1 MAHIILTICFV
12 LCISPAIRQVDY
24 QLSVWATP
32 ALDLIY
38 LLYAVASTETREKYR
53 DELIYHYHQEFMATL
68 TALGTRSSVPVPTLL
83 DIHLELLKHGCFE
96 IFATIIFL
104 LYAYIDFSH
113 NEIVQMLVNIPER
126 GEEQKQKIYSLPAYR
141 EVIIKTL
148 PVFLHKGFL

>member
-1 MAHIILTICFV
+1 M
-12 LCISPAIRQVDY
+12 
-24 QLSVWATP
+24 
-32 ALDLIY
+32 
-38 LLYAVASTETREKYR
+38 LYAVASTETREKYR
-53 DELIYHYHQEFMATL
+53 DELIFHYHQEFMATL
-68 TALGTRSSVPVPTLL
+68 KALGTRPTIPVPSLL

-113 NEIVQMLVNIPER
+113 NEIVQMVVNIETQ
-126 GEEQKQKIYSLPAYR
+126 EEKQKIYSLPAYR